1 MDKGNV
7 KIRSK
12 DGTDVTITNVFF
24 VLEFVEYRT
33 INKKKGHIINI
44 SNGVCTLSDKNKKMI
59 AKVQMIKNMM
69 FPMFL
74 KAETL
79 FSLKTI
85 VEDNNWL

>member
-1 MDKGNV
+1 
-7 KIRSK
+7 
-12 DGTDVTITNVFF
+12 
-24 VLEFVEYRT
+24 
-33 INKKKGHIINI
+33 
-44 SNGVCTLSDKNKKMI
+44 MI
-59 AKVQMIKNMM
+59 AKVQMIKNRM